1 MMMSICPYC
10 HTGRLERRAMIYV
23 QWHGD
28 QLLVVDRL
36 PAVVCNVCG
45 ERAYDERAVEHLQ
58 RLLWSSVGGVSA
70 PRSQHLA

>member
-1 MMMSICPYC
+1 MVMNICPYC

-45 ERAYDERAVEHLQ
+45 ERVYDERAVEHLQ
-58 RLLWSSVGGVSA
+58 RLLWSSVGGESV